1 MNAPIALIT
10 GGGSGI
16 GLAVAE
22 HLINHYGY
30 RVGILDIDKARVDEQ
45 SARLGSH
52 NCLGVHADVTDY
64 DQQAQAFVQT
74 FEWGGNRLDLFF
86 ANAGIGDQD
95 SLYKD
100 LAMDERTGLPKPLN
114 LRTINVN
121 LDAVI
126 QGVHLA
132 RHFFSEKN
140 TRKGGRIVATASV
153 IGLYPNHAL
162 PLYTASKH
170 GVVGLVRACA
180 PVYLKDNITINAILP
195 TLIETNLMPKH
206 VAANMHIPEQMTP
219 MSTAL
224 KAFDALLRNVKL
236 TGQIMEL
243 ALQDVVFKQ
252 QPEYSRANT
261 KWMFEQ
267 MTLWETACEPLMPRK
282 PGDNA
287 VQIKPPATLSMS
299 RVAA

>member
-1 MNAPIALIT
+1 MMGTPVALVT

-16 GLAVAE
+16 GLAVSE
-22 HLINHYGY
+22 HLINYHGY
-30 RVGILDIDKARVDEQ
+30 RVAIIDVDSQRVAEQ
-45 SARLGSH
+45 SSRLGAH
-52 NCLGVHADVTDY
+52 NCLGIHADVTNY
-64 DQQAQAFVQT
+64 DEQARAFLQT

-86 ANAGIGDQD
+86 ANAGIGDTD
-95 SLYKD
+95 SLYKRMQP
-100 LAMDERTGLPKPLN
+100 LDERTGMPQPLN
-114 LRTINVN
+114 LRIIDVN
-121 LDAVI
+121 LNAVL

-132 RHFFSEKN
+132 SHFFLEKGS
-140 TRKGGRIVATASV
+140 TKLGRIVVTSSV

-170 GVVGLVRACA
+170 ALVGFVRALA

-195 TLIETNLMPKH
+195 TLIQTNLMPKDVSDEFH
-206 VAANMHIPEQMTP
+206 DPKQTTP

-224 KAFDALLRNVKL
+224 KAFDAILGGNDF

-243 ALQDVVFKQ
+243 ALDDVVFKQ
-252 QPEYSRANT
+252 QPEYSRENT

-267 MTLWETACEPLMPRK
+267 TELWERVCEPLMPRQ

-287 VQIKPPATLSMS
+287 IRVKTPAQPSI
-299 RVAA
+299 